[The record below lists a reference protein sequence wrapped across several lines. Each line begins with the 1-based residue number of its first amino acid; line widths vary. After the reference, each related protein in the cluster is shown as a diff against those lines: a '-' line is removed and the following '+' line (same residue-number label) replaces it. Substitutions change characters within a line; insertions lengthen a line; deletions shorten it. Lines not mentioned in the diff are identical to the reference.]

1 MVPPVIMDFLKEMA
15 VGFKTAKSY
24 PSTHPTMAKV
34 ITNTMNHITKLQVEF
49 PEFSMY
55 FLEQTIIFQDLRIDV
70 AKNLAMTAF
79 MDALKKNEINSLSF
93 TTGVSLEDMRNLYE
107 VVSAGKLKVRE
118 YGDASTML
126 ISKGTER
133 IKINAVKF
141 GVQGGQA
148 VVQVTAKTSPE
159 MAAAL
164 KTEEDFLS
172 EIKNLKGLVDQGVSF
187 LTVKEN
193 LVKTSDVLSQAP
205 PESMNS
211 HGEAVAKILEQL
223 PSEQRLEILQD
234 IELKPFVLKIFS
246 HLDDETLIKLVTAR
260 ATGQETADISKIIGA
275 VGEAKLTGILPE
287 LKQIIP
293 NIYEY
298 LAQVGL
304 LMSEKITSLISKD
317 DLRASLKP
325 YYALLDSP
333 NSRVREEGL
342 KSLLLLAHNF
352 VSQKHYDIAEEVV
365 SRTTLAVEQEAVE
378 ETIIRNLEPIE
389 NLYRV
394 CRDND
399 QKKLTGMILEPFN
412 RILGR
417 SGLSVQFKKNTLK
430 FLGETG
436 NPVVIPTLF
445 SFLWETGIYTDVR
458 AAIIKFGKNAVPE
471 ALQTLKEA
479 EDYSFRMKL
488 VDIIKNIGADA
499 VEILLSNLDSPE
511 WFLRRNVLAILG
523 DIGDKSVLPK
533 LAAMVN
539 DTDDRVRIELVRVY
553 IAMEYQ
559 EGLLQALADVSM
571 EVKAEALRGLRKSL
585 PDEKL
590 PELINLFKEKGDA
603 LHLELLKILGEK
615 RYEAATDPIVDFLHT
630 LETRDDQTAQGLKD
644 LGISV
649 LVKLNAP
656 NLKERIEELKLTK
669 DKILSGLAAA
679 AEKRI
684 SG

>member
-1 MVPPVIMDFLKEMA
+1 
-15 VGFKTAKSY
+15 
-24 PSTHPTMAKV
+24 
-34 ITNTMNHITKLQVEF
+34 
-49 PEFSMY
+49 
-55 FLEQTIIFQDLRIDV
+55 
-70 AKNLAMTAF
+70 
-79 MDALKKNEINSLSF
+79 
-93 TTGVSLEDMRNLYE
+93 

-118 YGDASTML
+118 YGDAATMI

-148 VVQVTAKTSPE
+148 VVQITAKTSPE

-172 EIKNLKGLVDQGVSF
+172 EIKNLKGLIDQGVSF
-187 LTVKEN
+187 LTVKET
-193 LVKTSDVLSQAP
+193 LVKSSDVLSQAP
-205 PESMNS
+205 ADAMDS
-211 HGEAVAKILEQL
+211 HGEAVAKMLDQL

-260 ATGQETADISKIIGA
+260 ASAQDNVDISKIIGSI
-275 VGEAKLTGILPE
+275 GEAKLTGLLPE
-287 LKQIIP
+287 LKKIIP

-325 YYALLDSP
+325 YYAFLDSP
-333 NSRVREEGL
+333 NSRIREEGL
-342 KSLLLLAHNF
+342 KSLLLLAKNF
-352 VSQKHYDIAEEVV
+352 VTQRYFDIAEEII

-378 ETIIRNLEPIE
+378 ETIIRNLESIE
-389 NLYRV
+389 NLYRI
-394 CRDND
+394 CRDNE
-399 QKKLTGMILEPFN
+399 QKKLTDMILEPFN

-417 SGLSVQFKKNTLK
+417 PGLSVQFKKNSLK

-436 NPVVIPTLF
+436 NPVVLPTLF

-458 AAIIKFGKNAVPE
+458 AAIIRYGKNAVQE

-479 EDYSFRMKL
+479 EDLSFRMKL
-488 VDIIKNIGADA
+488 VDIIKNIGAEA
-499 VEILLSNLDSPE
+499 IETLLNNLDAPE

-523 DIGDKSVLPK
+523 DIGDKSVLPRI
-533 LAAMVN
+533 APMAY
-539 DTDDRVRIELVRVY
+539 DAEDRVRIELVRVY
-553 IAMEYQ
+553 EKMEFQ
-559 EGLLQALADVSM
+559 EGLLQALNDVSM
-571 EVKAEALRGLRKSL
+571 EVKAEALRGLKKSL

-590 PELINLFKEKGDA
+590 PELLSLFKEKGDA
-603 LHLELLKILGEK
+603 LHLELLKVIGEN
-615 RYEAATDPIVDFLHT
+615 RYEAATDPIVEFLHT
-630 LETRDDQTAQGLKD
+630 LETRDDQAARELKD
-644 LGISV
+644 LGISI

-656 NLKERIEELKLTK
+656 SLADRLVELKLTK
-669 DKILSGLAAA
+669 DKVLSGLAAA

-684 SG
+684 SE

>member
-1 MVPPVIMDFLKEMA
+1 MVPLVIMDFLKELS

-24 PSTHPTMAKV
+24 PPTHPTMAKV
-34 ITNTMNHITKLQVEF
+34 ITSTMNNLTKLQTEF

-93 TTGVSLEDMRNLYE
+93 TTGVSLEDIRNLYE

-118 YGDASTML
+118 YGDAATMI

-148 VVQVTAKTSPE
+148 VVQITAKTSPE

-172 EIKNLKGLVDQGVSF
+172 EIKNLKGLIDQGVSF

-193 LVKTSDVLSQAP
+193 LVKSSDVLSQAP
-205 PESMNS
+205 ADAMDS
-211 HGEAVAKILEQL
+211 HSEAVAKMLDQL

-246 HLDDETLIKLVTAR
+246 HLDDETLIKLITAR
-260 ATGQETADISKIIGA
+260 ASDQDNVEISKIIGGI
-275 VGEAKLTGILPE
+275 GEAKLTGLLPE
-287 LKQIIP
+287 LKKIIP

-333 NSRVREEGL
+333 NSRVREEGM
-342 KSLLLLAHNF
+342 KSLLLLANNF
-352 VSQKHYDIAEEVV
+352 VNQKYYDIAEEVV
-365 SRTTLAVEQEAVE
+365 ARTTLAVEQEAVE

-389 NLYRV
+389 NLYRS

-399 QKKLTGMILEPFN
+399 RDKLTAMILEPFN

-417 SGLSVQFKKNTLK
+417 PGLSVQFKKNALK
-430 FLGETG
+430 FLGETA
-436 NPVVIPTLF
+436 NPVVLPTLF
-445 SFLWETGIYTDVR
+445 SFLWETGIYPDVR
-458 AAIIKFGKNAVPE
+458 AAIIKFGKEAVQE

-479 EDYSFRMKL
+479 EDLSFRMKL
-488 VDIIKNIGADA
+488 VDIIKNIGTEAI
-499 VEILLSNLDSPE
+499 ETLLNNLDAPE
-511 WFLRRNVLAILG
+511 WYLRRNVLAILG

-533 LAAMVN
+533 IVPLAY
-539 DTDDRVRIELVRVY
+539 DSEDRVRIELVRTY
-553 IAMEYQ
+553 DKMEYQ
-559 EGLLQALADVSM
+559 EGLFQALTDVSM
-571 EVKAEALRGLRKSL
+571 EVKAEALRGLKKSL

-590 PELINLFKEKGDA
+590 PELLSLFKEKGDA
-603 LHLELLKILGEK
+603 LHLELLKIMGEK
-615 RYEAATDPIVDFLHT
+615 RFEAATDPIVEFLHA
-630 LETRDDQTAQGLKD
+630 LETREDQAARELKD

-656 NLKERIEELKLTK
+656 GLADRLAELKLTK
-669 DKILSGLAAA
+669 DKVLSGLAAA

>member
-24 PSTHPTMAKV
+24 PPTHPTMAKI
-34 ITNTMNHITKLQVEF
+34 ITNTMNQLNKLQVEF
-49 PEFSMY
+49 PDFSMY

-70 AKNLAMTAF
+70 AKNLAMASF
-79 MDALKKNEINSLSF
+79 MDALKKNEINSLTF
-93 TTGVSLEDMRNLYE
+93 TTGISIEDMRNLYE

-126 ISKGTER
+126 MSKGTER

-148 VVQVTAKTSPE
+148 VVEITAKPAPE

-164 KTEEDFLS
+164 KTEEDFLK
-172 EIKNLKGLVDQGVSF
+172 EIKNLKGLIEQGVSH
-187 LTVKEN
+187 LIVKDN
-193 LVKTSDVLSQAP
+193 LVKASEILSQAP
-205 PESMNS
+205 ADAMAD
-211 HGEAVAKILEQL
+211 HGEAVAKIMEQL

-234 IELKPFVLKIFS
+234 MELKPFILKLFS
-246 HLDDETLIKLVTAR
+246 HLDDETLIRLITSR
-260 ATGQETADISKIIGA
+260 ATGDDPAELSKIISS

-287 LKQIIP
+287 LKKIIP

-325 YYALLDSP
+325 TFAMLDSP
-333 NSRVREEGL
+333 NSRVREEGM
-342 KSLLLLAHNF
+342 KSLTQLANNF
-352 VSQKHYDIAEEVV
+352 VLQKYYDIAEEVV
-365 SRTTLAVEQEAVE
+365 SRIALALENEAVE
-378 ETIIRNLEPIE
+378 ESILRNLDAIE

-394 CRDND
+394 SRDNG
-399 QKKLTGMILEPFN
+399 QQKLTDMVLEPFN

-417 SGLSVQFKKNTLK
+417 SGLSAQFKKNTLR

-436 NPVVIPTLF
+436 NPKVIPTLF
-445 SFLWETGIYTDVR
+445 SFLWETGIYPDVR

-479 EDYSFRMKL
+479 EDFSFRMKL
-488 VDIIKNIGADA
+488 VDIIKNIGAEA
-499 VEILLSNLDSPE
+499 IEILLANLEASE

-523 DIGDKSVLPK
+523 DIGDRSVLPR
-533 LAAMVN
+533 LAKVAE
-539 DTDDRVRIELVRVY
+539 DPEDRVRLELVRAY
-553 IAMEYQ
+553 EKMEYL
-559 EGLLQALADVSM
+559 EGLLQALNDASM
-571 EVKAEALRGLRKSL
+571 EVKAEALRGLRKSM

-590 PELINLFKEKGDA
+590 PGLMDLFKEKGDA
-603 LHLELLKILGEK
+603 VHLELLKIVGDK
-615 RYEAATDPIVDFLHT
+615 KYEPASDPIVDLLHA
-630 LETRDDQTAQGLKD
+630 LEIREDQTAQGLKD
-644 LGISV
+644 LGISI

-656 NLKERIEELKLTK
+656 DLRDRLTELKLTK
-669 DKILSGLAAA
+669 DKVLSGLAAA